1 VPTFAAHLDRGDADH
16 RADTSGEPVDDLA
29 VADIDGSPDPVFAGF
44 RLGVDGRQPKTGDAR
59 LVEKTAE
66 RGMYVVCAEFQN
78 KHGLSL
84 FR

>member
-1 VPTFAAHLDRGDADH
+1 VAHLDRCDADH

-29 VADIDGSPDPVFAGF
+29 VDDIDGSPDPVFAGF
-44 RLGVDGRQPKTGDAR
+44 RLGVDGRQSETGDAG
-59 LVEKTAE
+59 LVEKTTE
-66 RGMYVVCAEFQN
+66 CCMYVVCAKFQN